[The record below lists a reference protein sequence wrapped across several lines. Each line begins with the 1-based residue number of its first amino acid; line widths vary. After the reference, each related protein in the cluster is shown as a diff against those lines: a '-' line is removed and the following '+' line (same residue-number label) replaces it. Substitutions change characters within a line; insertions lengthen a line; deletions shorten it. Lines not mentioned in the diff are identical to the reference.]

1 MAKKLR
7 LTDEAVRAGRKK
19 YDESGATVPF
29 PITSESGYNGY
40 TIADKGK
47 QYGISDQQAFRIES
61 YRKKLEGYDWKKN
74 YEYDN
79 LDDEDVR
86 RRQKGLIPKS
96 LQKKYDLDDPVDV
109 ALYRNGLPARS
120 IIDSQIKKA
129 ETEREKWNKS
139 VRPEFIE
146 EVREGAEKL
155 MRQEARKHAIYRL
168 LHGIPSEGKQAISL
182 PLGVGKS
189 KGESDANTWAA
200 QQEAW
205 QKQYDEQYA
214 PLLGNPSD
222 PAWAQRVQR
231 GSMMEL
237 PEIMQRGNVS
247 FTKSA
252 HAISS
257 NPYYISD
264 EDKYWDYFTQDERN
278 IFNYLMAESREKALE
293 FYEFMKPNLSER
305 FTQEEARRA
314 SEWAQ
319 EDPFWA
325 NMGSVAAASVEGLRA
340 APYALKQGLT
350 GEVND
355 PYSAANALIAARD
368 SVYSTTEDAI
378 ESDPLRMLYAAA
390 YASGESLSRRGA
402 DLILPGA
409 GTGLAALS
417 GFARGSRDATM
428 RGATPTE
435 ALLSGAGG
443 AAIEGVLEKI
453 GGDRFFKQLGK
464 LGTSTGKDVL
474 IQTMRSILAEG
485 LEEGASGLIE
495 PLFDWLVMGDKSNLV
510 TAYNQRID
518 AGAKPKQAFR
528 ETFLHDYLAEAGEQA
543 LVGGLSGG
551 MMGGVATGINT
562 AIQNREAGR
571 SIRETGPLPEFLQ
584 EAVAEGAIT
593 AEQAQQKMSDFKV
606 GSIVAKQQ
614 AKFNAETEGEL
625 AKTVPDK
632 AAQKALARAVYGE
645 EISRRQVKKIAA
657 NDAAKEAYLRL
668 TGQEIDARM
677 NPRSV
682 TASLVNKQFYRASD
696 EDARVM
702 EATAEKLGN
711 PEIAKIMTAN
721 FSGDTD
727 AATYANAFER
737 YYKGMQTGLTTEQID
752 EAMGDM
758 RKDVL
763 PAAAKMAISNL
774 VAPKV
779 APDGDFWSMDE
790 AQRREYGKTLS
801 VGLNRR
807 DTAKKLTRIQ
817 EIQLKALDIVA
828 KKIGVKL
835 VTHDSINNNFAN
847 GAYDPVSNT
856 IHFALNAESDA
867 FVGVSMHEMTHYIRQ
882 WNKAGY
888 KVYEKVV
895 LDALSEK
902 ADYDLEAE
910 IAKVMEEQNKDRD
923 RAIEEIVS
931 NSSAAILSDEKL
943 VKRLL
948 EEDRSVVEKIRDFFK
963 ELLDTIK
970 TTIASLSERDNWKEI
985 KALKDDAETLEKMY
999 NLFNAALNDAAQV
1012 AQTENALSV
1021 SASDADYAAEAA
1033 ERGVAVSENMLAAKD
1048 EKNGI
1053 LFSYKTMKE
1062 DKEDYRKMLADAG
1075 ILTAAETNELFSVI
1089 DEVMTFIDHNQQAR
1103 EVLDFGWDMDSATRP
1118 FTPVKPNSD
1127 PLYKVSLDFSTSCR
1141 KRIMQQI
1148 IAGRLEAALERSLT
1162 KEEGIAVRD
1171 QLIKLRNEGLSI
1183 QVACA
1188 LCYVESA
1195 RMKGPA
1201 QIQKFLNN
1209 RRAVLID
1216 YMANKAGGGT
1226 KERIKTASDDA
1237 YRQLMDRNATDK
1249 DGNPITMQT
1258 ALKQMRGEDKKFVQ
1272 DAKRAA
1278 RAAYTPSAEEAA
1290 LIEYAEAAPV
1300 TTFTTAEGLETLAAN
1315 YPLLYDA
1322 YSTYLRNATHS
1333 KGLQSDTP
1341 FKMGDSLAASDSII
1355 AKMNK
1360 ENGLRTQS
1368 WSDFQTKHL
1377 LDYVAAIIEL
1387 STRNAKMHA
1396 YTKVPEYVR
1405 LMGKTGQMINLS
1417 LIPKRDFKGKLE
1429 FDSYEGI
1436 DYEESLRLRDEFPE
1450 TAGTI
1455 AIGISDDQIRMLLAD
1470 ETIDYVIPYHASGM
1484 NAETRRWMNIPK
1496 WKDYQGVQGERQR
1509 DYSNTVRDEN
1519 YRKKP
1524 AFSDWFD
1531 IKDAKKR
1538 AAELKKT
1545 MSPMEASLTV
1555 MREAAQKYID
1565 VCHQRGLQEK
1575 FADYVGEE
1583 NYWKLLIDRKM
1594 INHITGDLI
1603 EQKAVKPIFDRGN
1616 VLDILIAEE
1625 KGYEAVRKDIDRA
1638 VKTVLDKFADGTIAK
1653 AVESESLRKRLQ
1665 KIDDAAVAR
1674 IVEES
1679 SQIKFSRKAPDE
1691 KELRKQ
1697 LQSVK
1702 RFVPDYMANPK
1713 DVKAMTD
1720 MIRKQYSA
1728 TIPRDV
1734 LNQRLMRAAEQ
1745 LHRDGDLETML
1756 STVSA
1761 IASDVV
1767 DSARV
1772 KDKDALE
1779 IYNHYAELR
1788 NHFRG
1793 EAGFSLTEEQQ
1804 QEVASVYGSVQDF
1817 RKANMGRFI
1826 VRNDAASLDAQWE
1839 ELSTMWPEL
1848 FDPDT
1853 NAADQPIVLAA
1864 AMEAMFKKPDQINPY
1879 EAEKDAAKADLTFNL
1894 TNLLGLVSEA
1904 DFGAKLK
1911 ARENELKSQH
1921 EAQLAQ
1927 AQAELSDARMRAAE
1941 RISELENRLE
1951 MAEADSNAAAERRE
1965 ANLRAVAKD
1974 LRRQLVSARKA
1985 YDRLS
1990 TVTAARFIRMQNL
2003 MDTRI
2008 TRAED
2013 RAKRVRARQQTR
2025 MYRARIE
2032 RNVNELS
2039 AMLLKPDD
2047 ARHIP
2052 EELRTTIGSFL
2063 RQIDVSESVT
2073 TLKNMWPAALRK
2085 LEAAIPE
2092 AEAWE
2097 FDLDPDMVVRIQ
2109 NLLNEQGRI
2118 DAAGLNVAQLR
2129 ELDMLIRDVKNLAL
2143 KANKALAKGRSE
2155 TIKELGDKT
2164 IAELSQKKRRT
2175 RHGSIAKLLTTDM
2188 LDATSFAD
2196 DLGETGASIIRSLRK
2211 GFDVKVRDIA
2221 IAEKAISEIL
2231 KGHKIKNL
2239 VKEKHEIKIDGNR
2252 KIELTTA
2259 QCMELYLLSKR
2270 ERALDHILGDGIRL
2284 GDNDKA
2290 DTYAISREDLS
2301 SIIGELTD
2309 EQKSLADALQRFVS
2323 TTVTEW
2329 GNETSMRMYGYKKFG
2344 EKNYWPIRTDKNTV
2358 SSNGLDQKNMD
2369 AAGFYRLK
2377 NLGTT
2382 QATKD
2387 GARNA
2392 LHVNDVFDTLTS
2404 HINEISSYH
2413 AFVAP
2418 LSDAT
2423 RWYNY
2428 RPKKGPSVKQA
2439 LEMTLGKEAQG
2450 YIENLLKD
2458 INSAKVF
2465 QRGTDIGDKM
2475 IQRARVASVGA
2486 NFRVVIQQGTAWM
2499 RAAAVIDPKYL
2510 AASTAMKPNIKR
2522 MLEYCPIAQWKAFG
2536 FYDLDIGPSLRGLL
2550 LKDDG
2555 VGQKLQDKSLALAG
2569 FADSVTWA
2577 GIYNACYLEQKAL
2590 HPELAGDKEA
2600 LYRLA
2605 GDRLSEVVDR
2615 TQVVDSPFHR
2625 PDIMRAK
2632 NTYMREVTA
2641 FMSEPMKSYNLL
2653 RSAVVSGDKKRIA
2666 RTASTF
2672 ALTAVVTAL
2681 AESAADAWRDDGKD
2695 SFWEKVKA
2703 AFLPGDWDENTKWY
2717 TVLSEVL
2724 GANLVGNLNPA
2735 NLFPFL
2741 RDAMS
2746 ILEGFETERS
2756 DMSSVT
2762 RLLSVAKSIVSYL
2775 NGTGTKSKWDIAE
2788 SAAQV
2793 ISYATGMPF
2802 GNAVRE
2808 VRDLVNKIIPGA
2820 LE

>member
-29 PITSESGYNGY
+29 PVTSESGYNGY

-129 ETEREKWNKS
+129 ETEREKQHKS

-189 KGESDANTWAA
+189 KNESDANTWAA

-205 QKQYDEQYA
+205 QKQFDKEYA

-293 FYEFMKPNLSER
+293 FYEFMKPKLSER

-314 SEWAQ
+314 SEWSQ
-319 EDPFWA
+319 EDPFCA

-378 ESDPLRMLYAAA
+378 GSDPLRMLYAAA

-443 AAIEGVLEKI
+443 AAIEGVIEKI

-562 AIQNREAGR
+562 AIQNREAGK
-571 SIRETGPLPEFLQ
+571 SIRETGALPEFLQ
-584 EAVAEGAIT
+584 EAVAEGTIT
-593 AEQAQQKMSDFKV
+593 EAQAQQKMSDFKV

-645 EISRRQVKKIAA
+645 EISKRQVKKIAA

-682 TASLVNKQFYRASD
+682 TASLVNKQFYRATD

-721 FSGDTD
+721 FNGDTD

-774 VAPKV
+774 VAPKA

-807 DTAKKLTRIQ
+807 DTAKKLTRMQ

-835 VTHDSINNNFAN
+835 VTHDSINKNLAN

-895 LDALSEK
+895 LEALSEK

-910 IAKVMEEQNKDRD
+910 IAKVMEEQSKDRD

-948 EEDRSVVEKIRDFFK
+948 EEDRTVVEKIRDFFK

-970 TTIASLSERDNWKEI
+970 TTIASLGARDNWKEI

-1033 ERGVAVSENMLAAKD
+1033 ER
-1048 EKNGI
+1048 
-1053 LFSYKTMKE
+1053 
-1062 DKEDYRKMLADAG
+1062 
-1075 ILTAAETNELFSVI
+1075 
-1089 DEVMTFIDHNQQAR
+1089 
-1103 EVLDFGWDMDSATRP
+1103 
-1118 FTPVKPNSD
+1118 
-1127 PLYKVSLDFSTSCR
+1127 KV
-1141 KRIMQQI
+1141 
-1148 IAGRLEAALERSLT
+1148 
-1162 KEEGIAVRD
+1162 
-1171 QLIKLRNEGLSI
+1171 
-1183 QVACA
+1183 
-1188 LCYVESA
+1188 
-1195 RMKGPA
+1195 
-1201 QIQKFLNN
+1201 
-1209 RRAVLID
+1209 
-1216 YMANKAGGGT
+1216 
-1226 KERIKTASDDA
+1226 
-1237 YRQLMDRNATDK
+1237 
-1249 DGNPITMQT
+1249 
-1258 ALKQMRGEDKKFVQ
+1258 
-1272 DAKRAA
+1272 
-1278 RAAYTPSAEEAA
+1278 
-1290 LIEYAEAAPV
+1290 
-1300 TTFTTAEGLETLAAN
+1300 
-1315 YPLLYDA
+1315 
-1322 YSTYLRNATHS
+1322 
-1333 KGLQSDTP
+1333 
-1341 FKMGDSLAASDSII
+1341 
-1355 AKMNK
+1355 
-1360 ENGLRTQS
+1360 
-1368 WSDFQTKHL
+1368 
-1377 LDYVAAIIEL
+1377 
-1387 STRNAKMHA
+1387 
-1396 YTKVPEYVR
+1396 
-1405 LMGKTGQMINLS
+1405 
-1417 LIPKRDFKGKLE
+1417 
-1429 FDSYEGI
+1429 
-1436 DYEESLRLRDEFPE
+1436 
-1450 TAGTI
+1450 
-1455 AIGISDDQIRMLLAD
+1455 
-1470 ETIDYVIPYHASGM
+1470 
-1484 NAETRRWMNIPK
+1484 
-1496 WKDYQGVQGERQR
+1496 
-1509 DYSNTVRDEN
+1509 
-1519 YRKKP
+1519 
-1524 AFSDWFD
+1524 
-1531 IKDAKKR
+1531 
-1538 AAELKKT
+1538 
-1545 MSPMEASLTV
+1545 
-1555 MREAAQKYID
+1555 
-1565 VCHQRGLQEK
+1565 
-1575 FADYVGEE
+1575 
-1583 NYWKLLIDRKM
+1583 
-1594 INHITGDLI
+1594 
-1603 EQKAVKPIFDRGN
+1603 
-1616 VLDILIAEE
+1616 
-1625 KGYEAVRKDIDRA
+1625 
-1638 VKTVLDKFADGTIAK
+1638 
-1653 AVESESLRKRLQ
+1653 
-1665 KIDDAAVAR
+1665 
-1674 IVEES
+1674 VEES
-1679 SQIKFSRKAPDE
+1679 SQIKFSRKAPDEQNPWFRESQITRLRNEIEDLNDAMMFDEDPFSSKRLNAAQAELDKLIALERQASVRTHLTEIVENLDVYRPSDLRSILEQYDRNGEWDDMTTEEMRDYIRNEIAGQYSPLELQSKKRGFDVIPAEILRESNSSIRFSRKVPDE

-1713 DVKAMTD
+1713 DVKILTD
-1720 MIRKQYSA
+1720 MLRKQYSA

-1745 LHRDGDLETML
+1745 LHHDGDLETML

-1788 NHFRG
+1788 NRFRG

-1817 RKANMGRFI
+1817 RKANMGRFV
-1826 VRNDAASLDAQWE
+1826 VRNDASSLDAQWE

-1853 NAADQPIVLAA
+1853 NAGDQPIVLAA
-1864 AMEAMFKKPDQINPY
+1864 VMEAMFKKPDQINPY

-1951 MAEADSNAAAERRE
+1951 MAEADSNATAERRE

-2013 RAKRVRARQQTR
+2013 RVKRVQTRQQTR

-2231 KGHKIKNL
+2231 KGHKIKDL
-2239 VKEKHEIKIDGNR
+2239 VKEKHEIAIDGNR

-2270 ERALDHILGDGIRL
+2270 EQALGHIFGDGIRL

-2290 DTYAISREDLS
+2290 DTYTISKADLS
-2301 SIIGELTD
+2301 AIIGKLTD

-2329 GNETSMRMYGYKKFG
+2329 GNETSMKMYGYKKFG

-2404 HINEISSYH
+2404 HINEMSSYH

-2450 YIENLLKD
+2450 YIENLLRD
-2458 INSAKVF
+2458 INSAKVS

-2555 VGQKLQDKSLALAG
+2555 VWQKLQDWSLALAG

-2590 HPELAGDKEA
+2590 HPELAGDKDA

-2681 AESAADAWRDDGKD
+2681 AESVADAWRDEGKD
-2695 SFWEKVKA
+2695 SFREKIKA

-2717 TVLSEVL
+2717 AVLSEAL
-2724 GANLVGNLNPA
+2724 GSNLVGNLNPA

-2793 ISYATGMPF
+2793 ISYATGMPI